1 MKNTIVTELKKPTIN
16 ARTSFEEAKK
26 QWSDL
31 EKTLDDR
38 INKLT
43 AFDNSAAIAFKKA
56 EERFK
61 TLQTKLATLQKESTE
76 NEANH
81 ALISMPLFD

>member
-1 MKNTIVTELKKPTIN
+1 MIVTELKKPTIN
-16 ARTSFEEAKK
+16 AKTSFEEAKK

-38 INKLT
+38 INKLN
-43 AFDNSAAIAFKKA
+43 AFDNSAAIALKKA

-61 TLQTKLATLQKESTE
+61 TLQTKLATLQTDSTSD
-76 NEANH
+76 EANHH